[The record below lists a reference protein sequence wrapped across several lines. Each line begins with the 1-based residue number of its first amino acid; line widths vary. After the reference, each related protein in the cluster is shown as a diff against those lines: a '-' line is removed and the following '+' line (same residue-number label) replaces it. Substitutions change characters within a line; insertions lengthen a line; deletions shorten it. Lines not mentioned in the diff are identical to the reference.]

1 MASSSGDSKGGNGGK
16 SGAQGIQNGF
26 PGQVS
31 SDSMLENPQLIEALS
46 ETCRIT
52 GEEALNV
59 LGQVKEDVEKLGLKN
74 PGESLVVE
82 LAQAVMQKRRSQEPA
97 FDLSDNARVVLERR
111 YLRRG
116 SDGSPAETPGEMFR
130 RVAKHVAAAELL
142 HGDTSK
148 AEEMEQVF
156 FDMMTSL
163 EFLPNSPTLMN
174 AGREL
179 GQLSACFVLPIEDEM
194 ESIFDAIKNTAL
206 IHKSGGG
213 TGFSFSR
220 IRPQNDVV
228 MSTKGVSSGPLSFMT
243 VFDAATETIK
253 QGGTRRG
260 ANMGILRVD
269 HPDILDFIR
278 AKDDESKLNN
288 FNLSVAATDEFM
300 RAVENDGTY
309 KLVNPRS
316 GVSTAELRAR
326 EVFNLAVQYA
336 WKNGEPGM
344 IFVDRINDS
353 NPTPH
358 VGEIESTNPC
368 GEQPLLPYE
377 SCNLGSIN
385 LAKAVR
391 TLPGGAEIDYTRLST
406 IVRNSVRFLDNV
418 IDVNSYP
425 LSEIEENTKANRKI
439 GLGVMGFADMLI
451 LMGIPYDSEDAVRIA
466 EEIMSFVSQE
476 ADEASRELALERGA
490 FPNFPGS
497 VYDLQGLPP
506 LRNATRTT
514 IAPTGTISIIAG
526 CSSGI
531 EPLFAVSFIRRVLDD
546 DRLVEVNPLFERIA
560 RREGFYD
567 EELMRSIADRGT
579 VRGADGVPED
589 IQRLFPTAH
598 DISPEDHIRIQAA
611 FQKHTDNAVSKTVNF
626 AGTATEKQVGDVF
639 RLAYKLSC
647 KGVTIYRD
655 GSRDKQVL
663 STTGKKAEK
672 SDHVLRT
679 PRSRPRVTTGATEKL
694 GTGCERL
701 YVTINEDSAGLC
713 EVFARMGKSG
723 GCAASQ
729 LEAVSRLISLALRS
743 GVSVESV
750 VKQLKGIRC
759 PAPLWNNGKM
769 VLSCPDAIAK
779 AIERYV
785 SGKTAEPEHQAAGTK
800 EAVSR
805 EVAGMCPDC
814 GNVLHYAEGCLI
826 CMSCG
831 FSRCG

>member
-1 MASSSGDSKGGNGGK
+1 
-16 SGAQGIQNGF
+16 
-26 PGQVS
+26 
-31 SDSMLENPQLIEALS
+31 
-46 ETCRIT
+46 
-52 GEEALNV
+52 
-59 LGQVKEDVEKLGLKN
+59 
-74 PGESLVVE
+74 
-82 LAQAVMQKRRSQEPA
+82 
-97 FDLSDNARVVLERR
+97 
-111 YLRRG
+111 
-116 SDGSPAETPGEMFR
+116 
-130 RVAKHVAAAELL
+130 
-142 HGDTSK
+142 
-148 AEEMEQVF
+148 
-156 FDMMTSL
+156 
-163 EFLPNSPTLMN
+163 MN

-179 GQLSACFVLPIEDEM
+179 GQLSACFVLPIEDSM

-213 TGFSFSR
+213 TGFAFSR

-228 MSTKGVSSGPLSFMT
+228 MSTKGVSSGPLSFMS

-260 ANMGILRVD
+260 ANMGIMRVD

-278 AKDDESKLNN
+278 AKEEEGKLNN
-288 FNLSVAATDEFM
+288 FNISIAATDGFM
-300 RAVENDGTY
+300 RAVEIDGTY
-309 KLVNPRS
+309 DLINPRS
-316 GVSTAELRAR
+316 DTGTIQLRAR
-326 EVFNLAVQYA
+326 EVFDLAVHYA
-336 WKNGEPGM
+336 WKNGEPGI
-344 IFVDRINDS
+344 IFIDRINQD

-358 VGEIESTNPC
+358 IGEIESTNPC

-385 LAKAVR
+385 LASMVR
-391 TLPGGAEIDYTRLST
+391 LGPGGAGEIDYTKLSEV
-406 IVRNSVRFLDNV
+406 VRNSVRFLDNV

-425 LSEIEENTKANRKI
+425 LSEIEGMTRGNRKI

-451 LMGIPYDSEDAVRIA
+451 KMGVPYDSDEAAVIA
-466 EEIMSFVSQE
+466 EEVMSFVSSE
-476 ADEASRELALERGA
+476 ADDASRQLAEERGS
-490 FPNFPGS
+490 FENFKGS
-497 VYDLQGLPP
+497 IFDERGLPGM
-506 LRNATRTT
+506 RNATRTT
-514 IAPTGTISIIAG
+514 IAPTGTISIVAG

-546 DRLVEVNPLFERIA
+546 DRLVEVNPLFEEIA
-560 RREGFYD
+560 RQEGFYD
-567 EELMRSIADRGT
+567 ENLMRSIAEKGT
-579 VRGADGVPED
+579 VRGVEGVPEHV
-589 IQRLFPTAH
+589 QRLFPTAH
-598 DISPEDHIRIQAA
+598 DILPEDHIRIQAA

-626 AGTATEKQVGDVF
+626 PHSATEEQVGEVF
-639 RLAYKLSC
+639 RTAYKLSC

-663 STTGKKAEK
+663 STRAKEEKKE
-672 SDHVLRT
+672 DHVLRT
-679 PRSRPRVTTGATEKL
+679 PRTRPQVTTGTTEKL

-701 YVTINEDSAGLC
+701 YVTINEDSNGLC

-750 VKQLKGIRC
+750 VKQLRGIRC

-779 AIERYV
+779 SIERYV
-785 SGKTAEPEHQAAGTK
+785 SGQVQEEPEKQVVPQ